1 MTMSLTKASTILPK
15 AAPMMTPI
23 ARLSALPLSANSLNS
38 FHIGYRPWKADP
50 DCLRQASRAL
60 PRDKAFRP
68 GEAAEKLYGS
78 RRRGASA
85 LALLRRGF
93 FKHHRVEPALAHG
106 QAEIS
111 EAKKRDQRD
120 KQNDRDADKARQTGA
135 GERRHALGQRFS
147 SEQSF
152 DRLLEDMGDEEE
164 DRQEEAFIEDGID
177 QRSLAKP
184 TSGVKDLERN
194 MDLGKEA

>member
-1 MTMSLTKASTILPK
+1 
-15 AAPMMTPI
+15 MMTPVS
-23 ARLSALPLSANSLNS
+23 RLSALPFSANSLNS
-38 FHIGYRPWKADP
+38 FHVGDCTWKADP
-50 DCLRQASRAL
+50 DCLRQANRAL

-106 QAEIS
+106 QAQIS

-120 KQNDRDADKARQTGA
+120 KQDDRDADKARQTTA
-135 GERRHALGQRFS
+135 ADSR
-147 SEQSF
+147 
-152 DRLLEDMGDEEE
+152 
-164 DRQEEAFIEDGID
+164 
-177 QRSLAKP
+177 
-184 TSGVKDLERN
+184 
-194 MDLGKEA
+194 